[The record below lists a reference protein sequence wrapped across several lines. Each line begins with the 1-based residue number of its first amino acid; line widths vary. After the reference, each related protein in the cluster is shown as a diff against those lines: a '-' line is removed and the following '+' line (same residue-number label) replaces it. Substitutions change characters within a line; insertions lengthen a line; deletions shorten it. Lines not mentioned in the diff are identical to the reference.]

1 MSEVVKQHGEML
13 KFLSRAKPPL
23 VKAVV
28 KNASPQLV
36 KTLCECC
43 HNVLKGNVPLTP
55 VQKRR
60 LRRHKANLRQ
70 LTKKKLSVKKRKQL
84 LQTGGFI
91 GALLGPVIGVLKG
104 VLGF

>member
-1 MSEVVKQHGEML
+1 MSESVKRQGEML
-13 KFLSRAKPPL
+13 RFLARAKPSA

-28 KNASPQLV
+28 ENATPQLV

-55 VQKRR
+55 GQKRR
-60 LRRHKANLRQ
+60 LRRHKVNLRQ
-70 LTKKKLSVKKRKQL
+70 LTKKSLTVKRRKQI
-84 LQTGGFI
+84 LQTGGFL
-91 GALLGPVIGVLKG
+91 GALLGPVLGVLKG